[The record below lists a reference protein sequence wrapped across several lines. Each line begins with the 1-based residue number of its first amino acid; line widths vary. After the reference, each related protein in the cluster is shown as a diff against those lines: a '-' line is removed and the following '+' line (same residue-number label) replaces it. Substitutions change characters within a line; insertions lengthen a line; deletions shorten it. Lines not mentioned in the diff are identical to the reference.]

1 MAQTHRHGETGNPAV
16 QTHEHPGPRKYV
28 MIGVVLTI
36 LTALEV
42 AAYYIDALAPV
53 LVPILLILSAA
64 KFILVVQFYMHLKF
78 DSKVLTSVFLG
89 PMALA
94 VMVIV
99 SLIILYHVLPVYK
112 FLG

>member
-1 MAQTHRHGETGNPAV
+1 MAQMHTHGETGDPDV

-28 MIGVVLTI
+28 MIGIVLSI
-36 LTALEV
+36 LTAAEV
-42 AAYYIDALAPV
+42 AAYYIDALSPV
-53 LVPILLILSAA
+53 LVPILLVLSAA

-78 DSKVLTSVFLG
+78 DSKIFTSVFVG

-94 VMVIV
+94 ALVII
-99 SLIILYHVLPVYK
+99 SLIILYHVLPDFK